1 MKNNKFFKKNELI
14 RYKWVYS
21 NEEESIGLV
30 VKQEKDA
37 NFGQMLYIL
46 NDKNSIEVIPL
57 RMIVIERIK
66 NEYKN
71 NNLSE

>member
-1 MKNNKFFKKNELI
+1 MKNNRFFKKNELI

-21 NEEESIGLV
+21 NEEELIGLV

-37 NFGQMLYIL
+37 NFGQILHIL
-46 NDKNSIEVIPL
+46 NDKNSVEVIPL

-66 NEYKN
+66 NEYKKN
-71 NNLSE
+71 NIS

>member
-1 MKNNKFFKKNELI
+1 MKNNRFFKKNELI

-21 NEEESIGLV
+21 NEEELIGLV

-37 NFGQMLYIL
+37 NFGQILHIL
-46 NDKNSIEVIPL
+46 NDKNSVEVIPL
-57 RMIVIERIK
+57 RMIVIERIE